1 MFSDHYGVSPATSA
15 LAVSVTTGLLALAIV
30 PASVLSERYGRV
42 RVMTVSAVSA
52 AALGIVLPWSPT
64 FEVLL
69 AGRAIQGLLC
79 AGVPAVAMAYLA
91 EEIDARSLGTAMG
104 MYVSG
109 TTIGGLTGRLIPTLT
124 VDVVAWQW
132 ALEAASVVA
141 LLFAAVFARFVPP
154 SKHYRAQH
162 ISLTQSLRNLAVHL
176 RDVPLLCLFG
186 LAFVLMG
193 GFVTVYNFLGY
204 RLLAEPFDLPAVLAG
219 LVFLLYLAG
228 TASSALAGTM
238 SDSWGRR
245 RVLVGAMSVMAVGL
259 ALSVPDIVPTVLIG
273 IFVFTAG
280 FFAAHSVAS
289 AWVSARA
296 TEHRAEASSLYLL
309 AYYLGSSIVGAL
321 GGVAFATGG
330 WIGLFCYVAAFLAA
344 GGVLVAVLLRTT
356 SGGGKPRNT

>member
-1 MFSDHYGVSPATSA
+1 
-15 LAVSVTTGLLALAIV
+15 
-30 PASVLSERYGRV
+30 
-42 RVMTVSAVSA
+42 
-52 AALGIVLPWSPT
+52 
-64 FEVLL
+64 
-69 AGRAIQGLLC
+69 
-79 AGVPAVAMAYLA
+79 
-91 EEIDARSLGTAMG
+91 
-104 MYVSG
+104 
-109 TTIGGLTGRLIPTLT
+109 
-124 VDVVAWQW
+124 
-132 ALEAASVVA
+132 
-141 LLFAAVFARFVPP
+141 
-154 SKHYRAQH
+154 
-162 ISLTQSLRNLAVHL
+162 
-176 RDVPLLCLFG
+176 
-186 LAFVLMG
+186 
-193 GFVTVYNFLGY
+193 
-204 RLLAEPFDLPAVLAG
+204 
-219 LVFLLYLAG
+219 VFLLYLAG